1 MEALLSLRASTSS
14 CRAVEDDAEANVTAT
29 GMACRHLQKLSK
41 RHRVLNGFVGEA
53 QKLKCSETTVQ
64 EHLSRLGRTTRRDAQ
79 LALLVKASG
88 GRDNCA
94 ICHVLQKKSQSA
106 QQQLSQL

>member
-1 MEALLSLRASTSS
+1 MQLRASTSS

-29 GMACRHLQKLSK
+29 GMASRPLQKLSE
-41 RHRVLNGFVGEA
+41 RHRVLNGFVREA
-53 QKLKCSETTVQ
+53 PKLKCIETEVQ

-79 LALLVKASG
+79 LALLGKASG
-88 GRDNCA
+88 GRDNWV